1 MVFLRQTHLGSTSKC
16 LKSLT
21 IVDLP
26 SNESSSSKDT
36 RTFIFQ
42 LPDEL
47 LVPILEFAASEPD
60 VWQHGTKYKN
70 GVLLALSRVCQRLRR
85 VAQQLL
91 YRHLCVKKRM
101 ALSAPMVPPGIPV
114 VKLHRTLRGRED
126 LRQHCRCVLPLTL
139 LELVKSLEC
148 CSALGHRKGW

>member
-1 MVFLRQTHLGSTSKC
+1 MTLLQTHLGPTG

-26 SNESSSSKDT
+26 SHDTLRNKDT
-36 RTFIFQ
+36 RTLIFH

-47 LVPILEFAASEPD
+47 LVPILEFAASSPG

-91 YRHLCVKKRM
+91 YRDVCVKKRR
-101 ALSAPMVPPGIPV
+101 ALSAPIVPPSIPV
-114 VKLHRTLRGRED
+114 IKLHRTLKRRED
-126 LRQHCRCVLPLTL
+126 LRQHCRCVLPHTL
-139 LELVKSLEC
+139 LELIKV
-148 CSALGHRKGW
+148 